1 MDVDAT
7 TVVATVCL
15 AATTIAVFGLLS
27 YCSSSAVITMT
38 VVAVVAMVCWAAI
51 TMAAAIGLS
60 GLSCSPAS
68 VAITTAADAT
78 MAAANLSKNT
88 GGVKAAHFK
97 RLLLE
102 YLRFSII

>member
-38 VVAVVAMVCWAAI
+38 VAVAMVSWVAT
-51 TMAAAIGLS
+51 TMAAVIGLS

-68 VAITTAADAT
+68 VAITTAAETT
-78 MAAANLSKNT
+78 MDVAAVN
-88 GGVKAAHFK
+88 
-97 RLLLE
+97 
-102 YLRFSII
+102 

>member
-27 YCSSSAVITMT
+27 YCSSAVITMT
-38 VVAVVAMVCWAAI
+38 VAVAMVSWVATTTAAV
-51 TMAAAIGLS
+51 IGLS

-68 VAITTAADAT
+68 VAITTAAETT
-78 MAAANLSKNT
+78 MDVAAVN
-88 GGVKAAHFK
+88 
-97 RLLLE
+97 
-102 YLRFSII
+102 